1 MEIKRD
7 LYLNKLIER
16 MNNGQ
21 TKIITGIRRCGKSYL
36 LNNIFYRYLIQNEIK
51 KDHIILIYFENIENE
66 ELLNYKKLYEY
77 VKEKIVDN
85 EMYYL
90 FIDEVQKVDNFIA
103 VLNSLRK
110 FENLDI
116 YVTGSNSKFLS
127 SDIATEFRGRGDQ
140 IKLCPLT
147 FVEYFESSNLDF
159 NDAFN
164 EYLNYGGMPFLINE
178 PSDINKINYLNN
190 LYNEIYL
197 KDIKERYK
205 LKNNNNLTS
214 ILDFIA
220 SNIGSLTNPVKL
232 NNAFKLILNVEIS
245 KNTIDNY
252 LNILEDSFLIKRAI
266 RFNIKG
272 KKYINTPY
280 KFYFTD
286 IGLRNARL
294 NFRQIEEN
302 HLMENIIFNELIA
315 RNYLMDVGV
324 AEINEL
330 NKTNTYSKKQH
341 EIDFVAS
348 MGNKKIYI
356 QSCYSMSTNEKII
369 QEIKPLINTQD
380 FFKKIIIVND
390 DIKSKI
396 DEYGIITISIKEFLL
411 NKDII

>member
-7 LYLNKLIER
+7 LYLNKLIKR

-36 LNNIFYRYLIQNEIK
+36 FNNIFYRYLIQNEIK

-232 NNAFKLILNVEIS
+232 NNAFKSILNVEIS

-266 RFNIKG
+266 CFNIKG
-272 KKYINTPY
+272 KKYINT
-280 KFYFTD
+280 
-286 IGLRNARL
+286 L
-294 NFRQIEEN
+294 
-302 HLMENIIFNELIA
+302 
-315 RNYLMDVGV
+315 
-324 AEINEL
+324 
-330 NKTNTYSKKQH
+330 
-341 EIDFVAS
+341 
-348 MGNKKIYI
+348 
-356 QSCYSMSTNEKII
+356 
-369 QEIKPLINTQD
+369 
-380 FFKKIIIVND
+380 
-390 DIKSKI
+390 
-396 DEYGIITISIKEFLL
+396 
-411 NKDII
+411 